1 MKKKKIWIPIVSLVL
16 VAALG
21 SGLALYFTQKPGKV
35 VGVYDS
41 NELITTYWGD

>member
-21 SGLALYFTQKPGKV
+21 TGLALYFTRKPGEP
-35 VGVYDS
+35 VGVYES
-41 NELITTYWGD
+41 NQLPKT

>member
-21 SGLALYFTQKPGKV
+21 TGLALYHPNALPAVAKMAGAGPGA
-35 VGVYDS
+35 
-41 NELITTYWGD
+41 